1 MTGGDRVAGAVDDLR
16 VERLDVSPPPPGPD
30 ADDTELGTETGTDP
44 DADGETEAHAHA
56 PAGPDVDAVTRDLM
70 TLRKGRGLQTP
81 GLAPRLG
88 PALLSA
94 LDLRTDLAE
103 TELRRRAQAG
113 IVEAAQ
119 ALPGDLREAVL
130 VALAVDGWTNVPLL
144 TDRLDAVAVAM
155 DRDARTARRR
165 VDAATRQLADAL
177 VTSRVD
183 VENPFAPPGWYV
195 ESLASTLRVGP
206 AGARLTEDR
215 VVVADT
221 DGLDTVTA
229 TLSLPA
235 PVSGRMPELDITAE
249 AGCRI
254 RGAHHVS
261 QSHWRYE
268 LALPHPLR
276 AGEAHRYVVSFSVP
290 DRDLMRPYYTL
301 IPLRR
306 TRRFSAEIRFA
317 DPAAVELA
325 WRLDGVPPAVLED
338 AAPTTRILTP
348 DDAGVIR
355 VRFEP
360 VVQGLCYGV
369 QWRWAAPAG

>member
-1 MTGGDRVAGAVDDLR
+1 MTGGDPAPTAVGDLAVD
-16 VERLDVSPPPPGPD
+16 RL
-30 ADDTELGTETGTDP
+30 EL
-44 DADGETEAHAHA
+44 AHA
-56 PAGPDVDAVTRDLM
+56 PSGPDVEAVHRDLM

-81 GLAPRLG
+81 GLASRLG
-88 PALLSA
+88 PALLAA
-94 LDLRTDLAE
+94 LDLTTDLPE
-103 TELRRRAQAG
+103 PELRQRAQAG

-119 ALPGDLREAVL
+119 TLPGDLREAVL

-165 VDAATRQLADAL
+165 VDSATHLLAGAL
-177 VTSRVD
+177 VTRRVD

-195 ESLASTLRVGP
+195 ESLASTMRVGP
-206 AGARLTEDR
+206 SGARLTEDR

-229 TLSLPA
+229 TLSLPV
-235 PVSGRMPELDITAE
+235 PQSGRLPELDIQAE

-254 RGAHHVS
+254 RGRHHVS
-261 QSHWRYE
+261 LSHWRYE
-268 LALPHPLR
+268 LALPRPLR
-276 AGEAHRYVVSFSVP
+276 AGEAHRYVVTFSVP
-290 DRDLMRPYYTL
+290 DRELMRPYYTL

-317 DPAAVELA
+317 DPADVALA

-338 AAPTTRILTP
+338 AAPTTRVLAP
-348 DDAGVIR
+348 DETGVIR

-369 QWRWAAPAG
+369 QWRWATPD

>member
-1 MTGGDRVAGAVDDLR
+1 MTAGDPLTAVGDLR
-16 VERLDVSPPPPGPD
+16 VERLDVAREPD
-30 ADDTELGTETGTDP
+30 DVASDGTGDD
-44 DADGETEAHAHA
+44 TEAHAHM
-56 PAGPDVDAVTRDLM
+56 PSGPDVDAVTRDLM

-88 PALLSA
+88 PALLAA
-94 LDLRTDLAE
+94 LDLRTDVTDIAD

-338 AAPTTRILTP
+338 AAPTTRILVP

-369 QWRWAAPAG
+369 QWRWAAPTG

>member
-1 MTGGDRVAGAVDDLR
+1 MTGDEPGVRTAPDDLSAGPPDDLS
-16 VERLDVSPPPPGPD
+16 VDRLDVV
-30 ADDTELGTETGTDP
+30 
-44 DADGETEAHAHA
+44 AHG
-56 PAGPDVDAVTRDLM
+56 AGLPDVEAVHRDLM
-70 TLRKGRGLQTP
+70 TLRKGRGLKTP
-81 GLAPRLG
+81 GLASRLG
-88 PALLSA
+88 PALLAA
-94 LDLRTDLAE
+94 LDLTTDLPE
-103 TELRRRAQAG
+103 TELRRRVQAG
-113 IVEAAQ
+113 VVEAAQ
-119 ALPGDLREAVL
+119 TLQGDLREAVL

-144 TDRLDAVAVAM
+144 TDRLDAVAEAM
-155 DRDARTARRR
+155 DRDSRTARRR

-177 VTSRVD
+177 VTRRVD
-183 VENPFAPPGWYV
+183 AENPFAPPGWYV
-195 ESLASTLRVGP
+195 ESLASTLRIGP
-206 AGARLTEDR
+206 GGARLTEDR

-235 PVSGRMPELDITAE
+235 PQAGRLPELDIRAE

-261 QSHWRYE
+261 LSHWRYE
-268 LALPHPLR
+268 LALPRPLR
-276 AGEAHRYVVSFSVP
+276 AGEAHRYVVTFSVP
-290 DRDLMRPYYTL
+290 ERDLMRPYYTL

-317 DPAAVELA
+317 DPADVALA
-325 WRLDGVPPAVLED
+325 WRLDGVPPAVLDD

-348 DDAGVIR
+348 DDAGVVR

-369 QWRWAAPAG
+369 QWRWATHD